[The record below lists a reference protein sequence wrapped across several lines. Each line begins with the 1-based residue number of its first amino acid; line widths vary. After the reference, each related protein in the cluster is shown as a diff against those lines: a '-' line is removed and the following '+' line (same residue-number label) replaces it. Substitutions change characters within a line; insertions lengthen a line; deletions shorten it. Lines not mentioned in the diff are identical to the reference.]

1 MLPTIRA
8 NLILTGLQAVEKAQ
22 QDREESSREAP
33 PALATRRTSAG
44 PGVTYSANVGGTQ
57 ITLSQPE
64 EDSRGCLLDCE
75 V

>member
-8 NLILTGLQAVEKAQ
+8 NLILTGLRAVEKAR
-22 QDREESSREAP
+22 QDREESSQEAP
-33 PALATRRTSAG
+33 PTPVRRTVGG
-44 PGVTYSANVGGTQ
+44 PGVTYSANAGGTQ

-64 EDSRGCLLDCE
+64 DDSRGCLLDCE